1 MMPCPDID
9 LDLIRCFLT
18 VVESGG
24 FTQASKR
31 LHVTQSGITLKVK
44 RLEEQ
49 LKCRLFRRTAKPLE
63 LSLEGEIVLGYARRL
78 LDLNQEMVERVTKP
92 KKDGALRLGVVD
104 HFGPQLLPMWL
115 AEFRESFPSVKIVSD
130 IGVTHEL
137 LKDLEDDKFDLVIA
151 SAGYTAMGEYKLAP
165 SIQETHLQKEA
176 MIWVQSESSKIDPSK
191 DPLPLVMFGP
201 KCRFRP
207 IALEALQ
214 KAGRTWEIVYVGGSL
229 NSVQTGVEAD
239 LGLSVLSPLS
249 LTQGIVI
256 AGDSSGLPTLP
267 TADLAIYNRRTPSH
281 PIVPLL
287 TTFLVESV
295 AAWEADYRSSGPA
308 RVPGSVKL
316 GEGRFSSSPRGVMNK
331 KQKATKL

>member
-1 MMPCPDID
+1 MVFSPDID
-9 LDLIRCFLT
+9 LDLLRTFLT

-24 FTQASKR
+24 FTLASKR
-31 LHVTQSGITLKVK
+31 LHVTQSGITLKIK
-44 RLEEQ
+44 RLEQQ
-49 LKCRLFRRTAKPLE
+49 LNCRLFQRTTKPLE
-63 LSLEGEIVLGYARRL
+63 LSPEGEVVLGYARRL
-78 LDLNQEMVERVTKP
+78 LDLSQEMAERVAKP
-92 KKDGALRLGVVD
+92 RKEIPLRLGVVD
-104 HFGPQLLPMWL
+104 HFGPELLPVWISRFK
-115 AEFRESFPSVKIVSD
+115 ETFPNVKIVSD
-130 IGVTHEL
+130 IGLTHDL

-165 SIQETHLQKEA
+165 SIQESRLQKEA

-229 NSVQTGVEAD
+229 NFVQTGVEAD

-256 AGDSSGLPTLP
+256 AGNSSSLPTLP
-267 TADLAIYNRRTPSH
+267 TADLAIYSRRTPSH

-287 TTFLVESV
+287 TAFLVES
-295 AAWEADYRSSGPA
+295 
-308 RVPGSVKL
+308 
-316 GEGRFSSSPRGVMNK
+316 
-331 KQKATKL
+331 